1 MKTNAIPKF
10 LLNHTRPLAVALG
23 LLCSRPTAQLMA
35 QAPCPEAGTFATGLL
50 APSKIIQTPR
60 GNLIVAEGGPEVV
73 NNGRV
78 SIVDQQGNRR
88 TLLDGLPSARTYVGD
103 FNGTTGVYLAGRT
116 LFILNGQGD
125 VTVSGPVQGA
135 EKANPTPASPLFSSV
150 LAVDFPEALET
161 NTIGFKLTLAD
172 HHTLKSN
179 VPLAVSNAAGERT
192 TLRLVVDFVDHLPS
206 PRPDFAD
213 NVRHSHPY
221 GIVADDTHLYVV
233 DAGFNNVHKVEITT
247 GNEQTLASFPPT
259 PSPLTNGPPVLENV
273 PTSIHWAGGQ
283 LLVTT
288 FGGAPFLPGYSK
300 VRRIDPQTGAAVSL
314 IEGLTT
320 AIDSTPLA
328 ASDLLAGILT
338 LEYDLSFPLPGLG
351 ELRFYAT
358 PKSTPVTNSVCLNTP
373 SSMLYDAKSDRLILS
388 ELSTGRLVSLPV
400 PRSLAKGDSWIRK
413 ANLPTP
419 RLGLSSCV
427 LNGKIYAIGGVKQP
441 EVDDDGLRSI
451 QAYDPATDSWAVKA
465 NLPTARNWTACAA
478 VNGKIYVI
486 GGDTTFLST
495 PLKTVSEYD
504 PKTDKWTQ
512 KANMPTARLAA
523 AAAVVDGLIY
533 VMGGLTTAGATL
545 LSTVE
550 AYDPVADT
558 WVSRAPMPT
567 PRGML
572 CASVV
577 DGKIFAIGSNL
588 GRTGPSLPIVEM
600 YEPLT
605 DTWTR
610 KANMPTSRGG
620 LAASTSHGR
629 IYVVGG
635 RDSSSSFATVE
646 EYDPTTDTWT
656 TRADMQ
662 ATIPG
667 SPSRSFGLG
676 ASEVNGRIYAIG
688 GASDL
693 TTRQGLSFVL
703 EYTPPDIAPTL
714 QMTPLTKAGQS
725 VIRLE
730 WPSRTDGRDLLQTQ
744 NQLRSNGWTDVERFS
759 GSGETLTKEIPAIGP
774 SSFYRLQRELR

>member
-1 MKTNAIPKF
+1 MKTSPVPGS
-10 LLNHTRPLAVALG
+10 LVNHTQTLALTLG
-23 LLCSRPTAQLMA
+23 LLCASFPGALLAQT
-35 QAPCPEAGTFATGLL
+35 PCPGVETFATGLL

-60 GNLIVAEGGPEVV
+60 GNFIVAEGGPEVA

-88 TLLDGLPSARTYVGD
+88 TLLDGLPSARTYIGD
-103 FNGTTGVYLAGRT
+103 FNGTTGVHLEGRT
-116 LFILNGQGD
+116 LLILNGQGD
-125 VTVSGPVQGA
+125 ITVPGPVPGTEQ
-135 EKANPTPASPLFSSV
+135 ANPTPASPLFSSV

-161 NTIGFKLTLAD
+161 NTAGFKLTLAD
-172 HHTLKSN
+172 HHSLKSN
-179 VPLAVSNAAGERT
+179 ALLAVTNASGEST
-192 TLRLVVDFVDHLPS
+192 TLRLVVDFVDYLPS

-221 GIVADDTHLYVV
+221 GIVADDAYLYVV
-233 DAGFNNVHKVEITT
+233 DAGFNNVRKVEIAT
-247 GNEQTLASFPPT
+247 GNEQMLASFPSM
-259 PSPLTNGPPVLENV
+259 PSPLTNGPTVLENV

-300 VRRIDPQTGAAVSL
+300 VWRIDPQTGAAVSL

-328 ASDLLAGILT
+328 SSDLLAGILT
-338 LEYDLSFPLPGLG
+338 LEYNLQFPLEGPGQ
-351 ELRFYAT
+351 LRFYAT

-373 SSMLYDAKSDRLILS
+373 SSMLYDPKFDRLILS
-388 ELSTGRLVSLPV
+388 ELSTGRLVSLLV
-400 PRSLAKGDSWIRK
+400 PRSLAKGDSWTRK

-419 RLGLSSCV
+419 RIGLSSCA

-441 EVDDDGLRSI
+441 EVDTDGLRSI
-451 QAYDPATDSWAVKA
+451 QEYDPATDSWAVKA
-465 NLPTARNWTACAA
+465 NLPSPRNWTSCAA

-495 PLKTVSEYD
+495 PLKTVSAYD
-504 PKTDKWTQ
+504 PTTDTWAT
-512 KANMPTARLAA
+512 KADMPTARLAA
-523 AAAVVDGLIY
+523 AAAVVDGKIY
-533 VMGGLTTAGATL
+533 VMGGLTTVGATL

-550 AYDPVADT
+550 VYDPVTDT
-558 WVSRAPMPT
+558 WARKTAMPT

-577 DGKIFAIGSNL
+577 DGKIFTIGSFL
-588 GRTGPSLPIVEM
+588 GRTGPSLPTMEM
-600 YEPLT
+600 YDPLA

-620 LAASTSHGR
+620 LAASTAHGR

-635 RDSSSSFATVE
+635 RDASSSLATVE

-656 TRADMQ
+656 KRADMRS
-662 ATIPG
+662 TNLG

-676 ASEVNGRIYAIG
+676 ASEVNGRIYALG

-693 TTRQGLSFVL
+693 STRQGLPLVL
-703 EYTPPDIAPTL
+703 EYIPPVIAPTL
-714 QMTPLTKAGQS
+714 QVKPVKTAGQS
-725 VIRLE
+725 VLWLE
-730 WPSRTDGRDLLQTQ
+730 WPSRTDGRDLLQKQ
-744 NQLRSNGWTDVERFS
+744 NQLQPNGWTDVERFS
-759 GSGETLTKEIPAIGP
+759 GSGGTLTKEIPAIEP
-774 SSFYRLQRELR
+774 AAFYRLQRELR